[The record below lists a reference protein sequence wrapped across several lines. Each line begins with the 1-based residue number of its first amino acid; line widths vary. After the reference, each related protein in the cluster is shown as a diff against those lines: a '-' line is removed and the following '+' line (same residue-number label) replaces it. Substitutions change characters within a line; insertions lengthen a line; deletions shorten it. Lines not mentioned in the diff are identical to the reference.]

1 MLFLRSNVEKARL
14 KWLCRRG
21 MKELDVLMERYLEH
35 RYDVAPEIERE
46 AFIALMAAEDPDI
59 WAWVMG
65 FQEMPEQREIANVI
79 EQLRVHY

>member
-1 MLFLRSNVEKARL
+1 MS
-14 KWLCRRG
+14 
-21 MKELDVLMERYLEH
+21 
-35 RYDVAPEIERE
+35 
-46 AFIALMAAEDPDI
+46 AEDPDI

>member
-1 MLFLRSNVEKARL
+1 MDKARL
-14 KWLCRRG
+14 KWFARRG

-35 RYDVAPEIERE
+35 RYDVAPEIERQ
-46 AFIALMAAEDPDI
+46 AFVALMACEDPDI

-65 FQEMPEQREIANVI
+65 FQDMPEEREIANVI

>member
-1 MLFLRSNVEKARL
+1 MDKARL
-14 KWLCRRG
+14 KWFARRG

-35 RYDVAPEIERE
+35 RYDVAPENERQ
-46 AFIALMAAEDPDI
+46 AFVVLMSAEDPDI

-65 FQEMPEQREIANVI
+65 FQDMPEEREIANVI